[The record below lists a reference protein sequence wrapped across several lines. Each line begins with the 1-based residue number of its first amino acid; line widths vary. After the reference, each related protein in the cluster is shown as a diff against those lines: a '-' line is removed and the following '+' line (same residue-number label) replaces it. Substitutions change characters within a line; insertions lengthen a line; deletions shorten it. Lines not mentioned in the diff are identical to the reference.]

1 MRTCFSNFYSKCFN
15 ICVMDYVIYP
25 KKNPNQVYIPCLP
38 VLSTSIG
45 AGCHHGL
52 ADQGLVLYHNFTL
65 KNLCKA
71 LQASAIVIVWS
82 LYQL

>member
-1 MRTCFSNFYSKCFN
+1 M
-15 ICVMDYVIYP
+15 
-25 KKNPNQVYIPCLP
+25 PCLP

-45 AGCHHGL
+45 AWMSSWA
-52 ADQGLVLYHNFTL
+52 ADQGLVLYLHFTL

-71 LQASAIVIVWS
+71 LQASTIVIVWS